1 MEQSILKSVKQ
12 AVGVSP
18 DDSSFDIDLIMH
30 INAEFSILN
39 DLGVGAPGGFT
50 IDDDSVEWLTYFP
63 IDADPI
69 KLNVMLSKVKS
80 AVILRTRLL
89 FDPPTQGF
97 MLTAMQEQ
105 LKEMEWRL
113 NANREDMDWVD
124 PTITESD
131 LVVVDGGDPAGE

>member
-18 DDSSFDIDLIMH
+18 DDPSFDIDLIMH

-39 DLGVGAPGGFT
+39 DLGVGAPGGF
-50 IDDDSVEWLTYFP
+50 IIEDDTTEWLAYFP
-63 IDADPI
+63 EDADPI
-69 KLNVMLSKVKS
+69 KLQVMLSKVKS

-97 MLTAMQEQ
+97 MLTSMQEQ

-124 PTITESD
+124 PLVTDSD